1 MRMNKKANTATRF
14 QLLSKLEQDAA
25 KRPVTETFA
34 VLVRKGQE
42 KIQAALS
49 PEEQR
54 AVRLDAPIREKAITV
69 LQAYVE
75 SAYLAFMGQSDASY
89 EWPDGSPEEL
99 AKRIYR
105 MLYSL
110 GPIQKLVESGDYE
123 DIAINGPKEV
133 CVRTASGWQIVDP
146 KEVQDLDVDASQL
159 LFMFNQQI
167 AKSGRQ
173 AGPLL
178 PVIDDRIDG
187 GHRLNLIVAPVA
199 QPEQSPV
206 AVIRVHRETRFTM
219 PDFLQVPVK
228 TYPPKSVEI
237 PKYTDNLAEGALLTP
252 AAAHFLHQCVHSAAN
267 VLTLGRTGVGKT
279 AFLSALGGLIPHDRR
294 VLVCE
299 DTRELRI
306 RGGDRPGNVVY
317 LTTTEKKLEGGIEVK
332 LSQLIK
338 TALRLRPDHLIVGE
352 SRGEEIL
359 DLMNAMQTGHGG
371 NLTSIHA
378 LHAGELIQR
387 VRLMIRTGA
396 VDLDDL
402 TVANMLAIS
411 FHVIV
416 TLMLDF
422 TGRRWVKEIAVFTGK
437 VIDGKPE
444 VQHIFKNGP
453 ESGYRLRLVAEECA
467 IEPLLAQNGL
477 SFRSVVEI
485 EEGI

>member
-1 MRMNKKANTATRF
+1 MSKTANTAIGY
-14 QLLSKLEQDAA
+14 QLLTKLEHETKKHPA
-25 KRPVTETFA
+25 TETFA
-34 VLVRKGQE
+34 ILVRKGQE
-42 KIQAALS
+42 KIQSALS

-54 AVRLDAPIREKAITV
+54 AVRLDASIRDKVLAV
-69 LQAYVE
+69 LQSYLE
-75 SAYLAFMGQSDASY
+75 SAYLAFMGQPDAGY
-89 EWPDGSPEEL
+89 EWPEGTLEEL
-99 AKRIYR
+99 ASRIYR

-110 GPIQKLVESGDYE
+110 GPIQKLVESGAFE

-133 CVRTASGWQIVDP
+133 CVRTASGWQAVAP
-146 KEVQDLDVDASQL
+146 EEVQDLDVDAGQL

-167 AKSGRQ
+167 ARSGRQ

-178 PVIDDRIDG
+178 PVIDDRIAG

-199 QPEQSPV
+199 QPEQSPL
-206 AVIRVHRETRFTM
+206 AVIRVHRETRFSM

-228 TYPPKSVEI
+228 TYPPKAVQI
-237 PKYTDNLAEGALLTP
+237 PDYTDKAAKDALLTP

-306 RGGDRPGNVVY
+306 RDGDRPGNVVY
-317 LTTTEKKLEGGIEVK
+317 LTTTEKKLEGGIEVR

-352 SRGEEIL
+352 ARGEEIL
-359 DLMNAMQTGHGG
+359 DLLNAMQTGHGG

-387 VRLMIRTGA
+387 VRLMIRTGGI
-396 VDLDDL
+396 DLDDQ

-444 VQHIFKNGP
+444 VQYIFKNCP
-453 ESGYRLRLVAEECA
+453 DSNYRLRLVAEECA
-467 IEPLLAQNGL
+467 IESLLAQNGL
-477 SFRSVVEI
+477 SFQSVVEI
-485 EEGI
+485 EEGT